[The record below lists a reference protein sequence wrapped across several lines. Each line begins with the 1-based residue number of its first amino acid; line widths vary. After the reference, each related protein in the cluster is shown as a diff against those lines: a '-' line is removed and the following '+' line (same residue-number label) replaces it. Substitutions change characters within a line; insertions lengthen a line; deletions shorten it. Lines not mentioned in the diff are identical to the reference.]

1 MHATRTA
8 EVEAAYLMP
17 HLSEGQRLLDV
28 GCGPGTMTVGF
39 AKHVGA
45 TGHVTA
51 IDTVDAVLDQAQ
63 EALANAQNATVEKAS
78 VYELPYVRE
87 SPPVSA
93 CPTAATALRGL
104 AHFPS
109 MNDVARVLRLT
120 AALTSYTPIRCY
132 SM

>member
-17 HLSEGQRLLDV
+17 HLFEGQRLLDV

-45 TGHVTA
+45 AGHVTA
-51 IDTVDAVLDQAQ
+51 IDTVDAVLEQAQ

-87 SPPVSA
+87 SSHVSA
-93 CPTAATALRGL
+93 CPTAAPVGR
-104 AHFPS
+104 
-109 MNDVARVLRLT
+109 
-120 AALTSYTPIRCY
+120 TSHR
-132 SM
+132 

>member
-51 IDTVDAVLDQAQ
+51 IDTVDAVLDQARN
-63 EALANAQNATVEKAS
+63 ALANAKNVAVEKAT
-78 VYELPYVRE
+78 VYKLPYVRK
-87 SPPVSA
+87 A
-93 CPTAATALRGL
+93 
-104 AHFPS
+104 
-109 MNDVARVLRLT
+109 
-120 AALTSYTPIRCY
+120 
-132 SM
+132 